1 MNSRERV
8 RAAINHL
15 QPDRVPLDL
24 GSTTV
29 TGIVASAYARL
40 RRALGLPS
48 RPVQLMEPFLMLA
61 QFEDDVRDA
70 LGIDT
75 VGIRVPK
82 GHLGIRHDNWKPWR
96 LFDGTDVLIPG
107 QLVLTEDENGDI
119 LAYPRGD
126 ASAPP
131 SARMPR
137 GGPYFDAIIRQEPID
152 EDNLDPEAWVRD
164 MYAVY
169 SDEDLRYL
177 EAQANHLYHNTDC
190 ALVTNLSGGA
200 FGDIAH
206 VPGVGVPYP
215 KGIRDPLEWYVAHV
229 THPEYIKGIYELQC
243 EIALENLR
251 LLWQAVGSKVDVLY
265 VSGTDFGTQD
275 RALISPDMY
284 RELYQPFHKRINDWI
299 HTHTT
304 WKAFYHSC
312 GSLVDLLDDL
322 VAAGV
327 DILNP
332 VQCSAKGMDPAYLK
346 EKYGTRLVFW
356 GGGVDTQQTLP
367 FGTPEEVRAQVRER
381 IRIFGRGGGYV
392 FNPVHNIQ
400 QNVPAENMMAMLEAA
415 QEA

>member
-40 RRALGLPS
+40 RQALGLPPK
-48 RPVQLMEPFLMLA
+48 PVQLMEPFLMLA

-70 LGIDT
+70 LRIDT

-107 QLVLTEDENGDI
+107 QLVLAEDENGDI

-137 GGPYFDAIIRQEPID
+137 DGPYFDAIIRQEPID
-152 EDNLDPEAWVRD
+152 EENLDPQAWVRD

-169 SDEDLRYL
+169 GDEDLRYL
-177 EAQANHLYHNTDC
+177 EAQADHLYRNTDR

-251 LLWQAVGSKVDVLY
+251 LLWQAVGSKIDVLY

-275 RALISPDMY
+275 RSLITHDMY
-284 RELYQPFHKRINDWI
+284 GELYQP
-299 HTHTT
+299 
-304 WKAFYHSC
+304 
-312 GSLVDLLDDL
+312 
-322 VAAGV
+322 
-327 DILNP
+327 LN
-332 VQCSAKGMDPAYLK
+332 
-346 EKYGTRLVFW
+346 
-356 GGGVDTQQTLP
+356 
-367 FGTPEEVRAQVRER
+367 
-381 IRIFGRGGGYV
+381 
-392 FNPVHNIQ
+392 
-400 QNVPAENMMAMLEAA
+400 
-415 QEA
+415 